1 MPHRVLRCAFRY
13 EFFIVI
19 VINKEEDFRKS
30 GKNLKART
38 IVHVYEIE
46 KIFTFGSRLV
56 AKISTTDMCHLN
68 CQSSNSS
75 TDHLSYGTAR

>member
-30 GKNLKART
+30 GKNQKART

-56 AKISTTDMCHLN
+56 AKIPIRKNERL
-68 CQSSNSS
+68 NSS
-75 TDHLSYGTAR
+75 IFFK